1 MKIFAAIFWIIIG
14 AICLAPTIL
23 LTLAHH
29 SPITLILL
37 AAIIWTIYKYQ
48 ADKKARIAAA
58 QQNLLRA
65 EEEVARTQ
73 EDLRKAQYQADLD
86 RAAREAGIHLNP
98 PQL

>member
-1 MKIFAAIFWIIIG
+1 MKIFVAIFWIIIG
-14 AICLAPTIL
+14 AICLTPAIL
-23 LTLAHH
+23 LAVAHH
-29 SPITLILL
+29 SWITLALF
-37 AAIIWTIYKYQ
+37 AAITWTIYKHQ
-48 ADKKARIAAA
+48 ADKKTRIVAA